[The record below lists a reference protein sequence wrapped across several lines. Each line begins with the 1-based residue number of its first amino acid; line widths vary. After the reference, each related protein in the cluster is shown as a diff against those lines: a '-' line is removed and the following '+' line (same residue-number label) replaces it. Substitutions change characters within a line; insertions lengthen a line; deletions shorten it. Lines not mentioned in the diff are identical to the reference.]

1 MQMIEAANKIASDKL
16 HRLEQ
21 AEIARLRRELAD
33 AYQRLEADAV
43 EYEVDHGRLIKI
55 ESVIDTVCRNIS

>member
-21 AEIARLRRELAD
+21 AEIARLRRTGWHD
-33 AYQRLEADAV
+33 
-43 EYEVDHGRLIKI
+43 GRL
-55 ESVIDTVCRNIS
+55 